1 MPRRRLIAVAALTLT
16 ATLSL
21 SACGGDDEPT
31 TTPAS
36 PQDSA
41 PTQSGEQSPDPGSGS
56 EVEQSGTR
64 IELTRTG
71 DVFDPSGARVK
82 VKRGEAVTL
91 VIVSDTAGS
100 LHVHSTPEQ
109 DVEYRQGTS
118 THEVVIDRPG
128 VVEVESHDP
137 DLVVLQLEVR

>member
-16 ATLSL
+16 ATLGL
-21 SACGGDDEPT
+21 SACGGDDEPD

-36 PQDSA
+36 PQGSA